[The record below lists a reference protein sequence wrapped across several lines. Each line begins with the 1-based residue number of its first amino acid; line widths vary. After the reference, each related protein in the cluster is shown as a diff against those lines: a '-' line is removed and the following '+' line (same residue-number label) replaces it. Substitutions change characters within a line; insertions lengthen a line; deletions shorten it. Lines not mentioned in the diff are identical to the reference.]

1 VSNRSSFGGVA
12 AAAVVGLASVAV
24 LGQQPATD
32 GVPRTP
38 WGAPDLQ
45 GRWTGSSLT
54 PLERP
59 RDLAGREFLTAEEV
73 SALESRA
80 AERRVDAAPR
90 AGDPGTSNQ
99 VWFDP
104 GTTVIPGGRT
114 SLIIEPSDGRIPF
127 TEAGREHSRVSSARY
142 GVGPRDSYV
151 DLDTGERCLTDGLP
165 LRYSGYNANYQIFQT
180 ADHVAILG
188 EMFRDL
194 RIIPLDSRPSTAIP
208 QWLGDGRGR
217 WEGDTLVVDTG
228 SFADKGRY
236 WWASAWRA
244 SRPTLRLVERFTR
257 VDAETLDYE
266 FTMEDPEMF
275 AQPWT
280 AAIPLTTNQTARGVT
295 NGPLFEYACHEGNYG
310 MMNVL
315 AGARAQDHAA
325 ESTQR

>member
-1 VSNRSSFGGVA
+1 MSNRSSFGGVA

-90 AGDPGTSNQ
+90 AGDPGTYNQ